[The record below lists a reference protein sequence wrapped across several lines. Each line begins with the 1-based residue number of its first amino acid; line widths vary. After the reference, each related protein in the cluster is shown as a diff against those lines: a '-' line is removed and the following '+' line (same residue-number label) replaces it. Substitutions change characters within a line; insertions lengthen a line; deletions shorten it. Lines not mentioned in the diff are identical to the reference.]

1 MEIDQDG
8 KVVWTEVFHEGL
20 ILSAAVCAGRRGADA
35 RFKVL
40 PSLTDLFLE
49 ESDGRHSG

>member
-20 ILSAAVCAGRRGADA
+20 ILSAAVCAGKPSGDRKFQGA
-35 RFKVL
+35 
-40 PSLTDLFLE
+40 SLTDR
-49 ESDGRHSG
+49 SIP